1 MSDRNTDFP
10 FLIDKSDRIDN
21 SKEKISITVFGSYSE
36 PHYTRLKKIAKDLRD
51 EGYTNA
57 KLVAER
63 TFRKKRTGE
72 TDNTYGS
79 EKSSYW
85 ILNSDVLIWI
95 FYEGANNDGVS
106 NEFGRLE
113 FLVGIDRIWRSMI
126 FNEVKQLNRRRKL
139 SSMITGTIDKF
150 ITIQYYEFTKSND
163 ENLLK
168 MIKGRLPDYVN
179 MILSNLKL
187 R

>member
-10 FLIDKSDRIDN
+10 FLIDKSDKIDN

-36 PHYTRLKKIAKDLRD
+36 PHHTRLKKIAKDLRD
-51 EGYTNA
+51 EGYKDA

-63 TFRKKRTGE
+63 TFRKKRDNE
-72 TDNTYGS
+72 TDNTYWS
-79 EKSSYW
+79 EKSSHW

-106 NEFGRLE
+106 NEFGRLQ
-113 FLVGIDRIWRSMI
+113 FLVGIDRMWRSMI
-126 FNEVKQLNRRRKL
+126 FLEVKQLNRKRKF
-139 SSMITGTIDKF
+139 SSMITGIIDKF
-150 ITIQYYEFTKSND
+150 GTIQCYEFIKSND
-163 ENLLK
+163 EKLLK

-179 MILSNLKL
+179 MILSDFKL